1 MRKNSISTPA
11 IVAGVFLGFIALIA
25 MWSVGNYNSLISGR
39 NSVEKSWS
47 MVETQYQRRLDLIDN
62 LVSTVKGAQIQEQ
75 KVFGDIANARSKYAG
90 SSNSSEQAESAGQ
103 VESALA
109 RLLVITENYP
119 ELKSNQ
125 NVQAL
130 QTELGKTEDGISK
143 ARDNYNNTATNYN
156 TNVERFPKNIFAKMF
171 NFQKQ
176 KLFKSES
183 GAEKAP
189 KVKF

>member
-1 MRKNSISTPA
+1 MSKLA
-11 IVAGVFLGFIALIA
+11 IGAGIVLGFFLLVGL
-25 MWSVGNYNSLISGR
+25 WLSGNYNSLVVSKAQA
-39 NSVEKSWS
+39 EKSWS
-47 MVETQYQRRLDLIDN
+47 MVETQYQRRLDLTEN
-62 LVSTVKGAQIQEQ
+62 LVETVKGAQIQEQ
-75 KVFGDIANARSKYAG
+75 KVFGDIAAARSKYAG
-90 SSNSSEQAESAGQ
+90 SNNASDQADAAGG

-130 QTELGKTEDGISK
+130 QADLGKTEDGIAK
-143 ARDNYNNTATNYN
+143 ARDAYNVTATNYN
-156 TNVERFPKNIFAKMF
+156 VNIARFPKSLFAKIF
-171 NFQKQ
+171 GFEKQ
-176 KLFKSES
+176 NLFKSAA